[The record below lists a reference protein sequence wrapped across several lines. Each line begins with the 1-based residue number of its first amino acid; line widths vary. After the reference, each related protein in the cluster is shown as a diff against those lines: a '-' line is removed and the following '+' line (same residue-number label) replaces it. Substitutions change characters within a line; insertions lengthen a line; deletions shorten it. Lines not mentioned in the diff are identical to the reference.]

1 MRAHEDI
8 VGVLGAGTMGAG
20 IDQLGAGFR
29 MGPFELMDLIGIET
43 NHAVAESF
51 HRATYGEPRYRPSPL
66 AARMIAAGR
75 LGRKTGRG
83 WYEYPDGASARTADP
98 DPPAPGGGDGRTVA
112 ILGEGTLAAGL
123 RDPRY
128 RVAPLLRQRLATA

>member
-1 MRAHEDI
+1 MGKHVIDAADI
-8 VGVLGAGTMGAG
+8 AVFLVNRCNRPFSLEALKLLEERLATVEQ
-20 IDQLGAGFR
+20 IDRIARLGAGFR

-83 WYEYPDGASARTADP
+83 WYEYPDGSAARPTDP
-98 DPPAPGGGDGRTVA
+98 DPPAPGGGDDRTVA
-112 ILGEGTLAAGL
+112 
-123 RDPRY
+123 
-128 RVAPLLRQRLATA
+128 